1 MLEVAFKEDTHRVTQ
16 NKVVQPGIRRHQE
29 EEEEMLTRNKR
40 ERQ

>member
-29 EEEEMLTRNKR
+29 EEEMLTRNKR
-40 ERQ
+40 EIQ